1 MSKKGADDAGELSSI
16 PNDKYKKFFAKF
28 AEIATLD
35 VKEWKAA
42 HLLGYFCQKY
52 KEAYG
57 VDYSW
62 KFNNPSP
69 TKCFEVWQLN
79 VLVSKLSQNPQILK
93 DYIDWGFANLV
104 PKAQRRLTSIS
115 FLTKEEVIIP
125 YKMKVLLGGK
135 KDLHVDRS
143 TFLPENYFNII
154 KDTTGLSNIKTY
166 GDLAF
171 ILQMDMTAAEPPI
184 SMILIAVDKM
194 EQSGFDREV
203 LKRIV

>member
-1 MSKKGADDAGELSSI
+1 MSKKTTTTDDAGELSSI
-16 PNDKYKKFFAKF
+16 PNDKYRKFFAKF
-28 AEIATLD
+28 EETATLD
-35 VKEWKAA
+35 VKDWKAA

-52 KEAYG
+52 KQAYG
-57 VDYSW
+57 VEYSW

-135 KDLHVDRS
+135 KDLHIDRS
-143 TFLPENYFNII
+143 TFLPDNYREVLRMP
-154 KDTTGLSNIKTY
+154 TGTHISTY

-171 ILQMDMTAAEPPI
+171 IAQMDPLPNE
-184 SMILIAVDKM
+184 IALAIEKIVEM
-194 EQSGFDREV
+194 GFDMEV